1 MAVTMLPAS
10 VVATFREDGFVVVP
24 RVFDAPALARIL
36 DALAVATEQT
46 LAEGQALYREGI
58 DPNDRNVRVV
68 TLVGRDPV
76 FADLVSDP
84 TVLALVEATMGESY
98 LLSSLSANI
107 ALPGS
112 RSMGLHNDMMAVLP
126 QPWLEPYG
134 VNILFYLHDT
144 DEENG
149 ATRYLP
155 GSHLF
160 PTADLASQ
168 DDIARTRPIEAPAG
182 SIVAVDGRLWHT
194 SGANT
199 SPDRDRAVL
208 ITFYTADFIRTQ
220 YNWHSLLSEESKAGL
235 SPTVRHLL
243 ALDHGNLSLTHSYDA
258 FKDSKYGNTGPHA
271 QS

>member
-1 MAVTMLPAS
+1 MAISTLPTDVT
-10 VVATFREDGFVVVP
+10 ATFEDQGFVVVP
-24 RVFDAPALARIL
+24 NVFDAAGVGRIRAALARAI
-36 DALAVATEQT
+36 DQTVAD
-46 LAEGQALYREGI
+46 GQALYREGI

-68 TLVGRDPV
+68 TLIGRDPV
-76 FADLVSDP
+76 FAEIVSHP
-84 TVLALVEATMGESY
+84 TVLELVGSTMAESY

-155 GSHLF
+155 GSHRF
-160 PTADLASQ
+160 PTADLATQ
-168 DDIARTRPIEAPAG
+168 DDVGRTLPIEAPAG

-199 SPDRDRAVL
+199 SADRERAVL
-208 ITFYTADFIRTQ
+208 ISFYTADFIRTQ
-220 YNWHSLLSEESKAGL
+220 YNWHALLSEETKAGF
-235 SPTVRHLL
+235 SPTVRKLL

-258 FKDSKYGNTGPHA
+258 FKNSKYGNTGPHG
-271 QS
+271 S